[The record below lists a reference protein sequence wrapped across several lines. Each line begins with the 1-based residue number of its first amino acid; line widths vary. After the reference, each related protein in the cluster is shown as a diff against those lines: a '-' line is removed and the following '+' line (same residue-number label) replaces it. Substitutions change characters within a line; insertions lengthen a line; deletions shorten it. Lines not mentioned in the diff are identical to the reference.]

1 MSKVVGSYHSE
12 NEAINAIEDLK
23 AQGYR
28 SEDISVLSKDKSE
41 TQHVA
46 EETGTLD
53 GEGAATGAVTGGALG
68 GLGGVLAGIGALA
81 IPGVGPIVAAGPIV
95 AGLTGA
101 AAGAG
106 VGGLAGA
113 LIGMG
118 IPEDEAQQYETQF
131 NEGRILV
138 LVDDRNS
145 AIPDH
150 NDRDAFISGSDS
162 QTGVTRETYISNGQ
176 ADSGAARD
184 SFTKSHDS
192 TLGNDRDSF
201 TSTTGRDADIT
212 STKESYTSERDA
224 DGGIIRETYTSD
236 RQADSGLISD
246 STALNHNQDPLI
258 GSERGT
264 TIRGDHDSALG
275 SDSDA
280 GLEDDLGKP
289 GKRGQAGL

>member
-12 NEAINAIEDLK
+12 NEAISAIEDLK
-23 AQGYR
+23 RKGYR
-28 SEDISVLSKDKSE
+28 SEDISVLSKDKKE
-41 TQHVA
+41 IENVTG
-46 EETGTLD
+46 ETGTHA

-81 IPGVGPIVAAGPIV
+81 IPGIGPIVAAGPIV

-106 VGGLAGA
+106 VGGLTGA
-113 LIGMG
+113 LIGLG
-118 IPEDEAQQYETQF
+118 IPEDEAQEYETQF

-138 LVDDRNS
+138 LVDDNSS

-162 QTGVTRETYISNGQ
+162 RTGVTRETYISDQTDTTLG
-176 ADSGAARD
+176 RD
-184 SFTKSHDS
+184 SIINNDRDS
-192 TLGNDRDSF
+192 RLGNDRDSF
-201 TSTTGRDADIT
+201 TSTSGRDADIG
-212 STKESYTSERDA
+212 STKDAFTRDS
-224 DGGIIRETYTSD
+224 DSGITRETYTSD
-236 RQADSGLISD
+236 RDADTGLIKD

-258 GSERGT
+258 GSERST
-264 TIRGDHDSALG
+264 TTRGDKSSPLG

-280 GLEDDLGKP
+280 GLEDDLGGP
-289 GKRGQAGL
+289 NKRGQAGL